1 MGGVHRGDSD
11 CNRDHAFEEPP
22 SREPSLG
29 ADVAELGRCMAIPEA
44 ECYGFLILGSPWQ
57 QEHHRGP
64 ATVPFQALFQPG
76 RKEGTQLGW
85 GHWQGALRWVSQAW
99 MLPPGSV

>member
-1 MGGVHRGDSD
+1 MHRGDSKR
-11 CNRDHAFEEPP
+11 NRDRTPQQRAISGGRR
-22 SREPSLG
+22 SRAGQMHRDSRGGMPWLSH
-29 ADVAELGRCMAIPEA
+29 
-44 ECYGFLILGSPWQ
+44 LGSPWQ

-64 ATVPFQALFQPG
+64 ATVPFQALSQLG

>member
-1 MGGVHRGDSD
+1 MVKLVSPVRVVGLKRGLRDGGVHRGDSD

-44 ECYGFLILGSPWQ
+44 ECYGFLI
-57 QEHHRGP
+57 
-64 ATVPFQALFQPG
+64 
-76 RKEGTQLGW
+76 
-85 GHWQGALRWVSQAW
+85 
-99 MLPPGSV
+99 